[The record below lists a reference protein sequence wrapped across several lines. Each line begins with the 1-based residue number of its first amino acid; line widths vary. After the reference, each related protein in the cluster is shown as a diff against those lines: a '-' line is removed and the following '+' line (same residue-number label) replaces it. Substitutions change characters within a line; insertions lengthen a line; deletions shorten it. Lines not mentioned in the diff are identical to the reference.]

1 MLLWARLRTS
11 EAFSG
16 VQGERTPRAGRGDEV
31 REVSLA
37 MGMLPSALK
46 EIQVMKRFSR
56 GSGLTWCMLTG
67 PCGCL

>member
-1 MLLWARLRTS
+1 MLLGARLRTS
-11 EAFSG
+11 EVFSG
-16 VQGERTPRAGRGDEV
+16 VQGEGTPGAGRGDEV

-37 MGMLPSALK
+37 MRMLPSTLK
-46 EIQVMKRFSR
+46 GMQVMKCFSR